1 MNEIDRYKKL
11 DEEIQRLK
19 GEKIRFEERF
29 NNKKQRLEQ
38 LISEITEKGYNPKNL
53 ASIKEEKENEL
64 NKILEEIEEGVKKI
78 TEKLNTIEV

>member
-29 NNKKQRLEQ
+29 NSKKQRLEQ
-38 LISEITEKGYNPKNL
+38 LIKEITEKGYDPKNL
-53 ASIKEEKENEL
+53 ASIKEEKEKEL
-64 NKILEEIEEGVKKI
+64 NEILEEIEKGTKEI
-78 TEKLNTIEV
+78 SEKLNAIEI